1 MTGAQIMNDGK
12 ISVRYAKALLSSA
25 LDQGI
30 LDPVRNDMDAMLL
43 ILHEVPELLHLLH
56 SPVIEPS
63 KKEAILVEVFK
74 GKVNSLTLSFLRMIV
89 KNNREEFFPSMA
101 RMYLEFFKEERGI
114 KTVTVT
120 TAVQIDQEIRTSLV
134 KLIEEA
140 YRAIIELGENVDE
153 NLIGGFILKIEDV
166 QLDASVAGQLKRI
179 KQELL
184 STPLVKT
191 DKK

>member
-25 LDQGI
+25 SDQGKLDQ
-30 LDPVRNDMDAMLL
+30 VRNDMEAVLQ
-43 ILHEVPELLHLLH
+43 ILREVPELKHLLH

-74 GKVNSLTLSFLRMIV
+74 GKVDSLTLSFFRMIV
-89 KNNREEFFPSMA
+89 KNKREEFLPSMA
-101 RMYLEFFKEERGI
+101 RMYLEFFKEEKGI
-114 KTVTVT
+114 KSVTVT
-120 TAVQIDQEIRTSLV
+120 TAVPIDQEIRSSLV
-134 KLIEEA
+134 KLIEDA
-140 YRAIIELGENVDE
+140 YRAIIELGENVDKK
-153 NLIGGFILKIEDV
+153 LIGGFILKIEDV

-179 KQELL
+179 KQELF